1 MSRSKLDTGN
11 GSYNAIHAEDID
23 LKGDEV
29 SFLLM
34 GKKRMT
40 LPVKETKRI
49 HLGGGEFEDRPV
61 VQLNMSL
68 GNKEYKDVYFA
79 LADRKLNVY
88 PILIGKP
95 FLLPLTTA

>member
-1 MSRSKLDTGN
+1 MSRSKLDTNN
-11 GSYNAIHAEDID
+11 GSYNAVHAEDIE

-29 SFLLM
+29 SFLLL

-68 GNKEYKDVYFA
+68 G
-79 LADRKLNVY
+79 RKGVQ
-88 PILIGKP
+88 GC
-95 FLLPLTTA
+95 LLCPRRSKTQCVSDSYR